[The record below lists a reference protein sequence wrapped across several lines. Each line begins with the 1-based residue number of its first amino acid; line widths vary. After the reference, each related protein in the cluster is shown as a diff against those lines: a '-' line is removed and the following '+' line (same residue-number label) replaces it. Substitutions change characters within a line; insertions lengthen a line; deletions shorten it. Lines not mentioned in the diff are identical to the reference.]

1 MPAIFVDTGAFYAL
15 ADKGDRNHSTARNV
29 FEARGIA
36 GDLITSDYVF
46 VESWCLIRAR
56 LGRNAAMQFWDAM
69 QSDVV
74 RTYGVTSKDLS
85 SARAIAAS
93 WPDQDFS
100 LVDCTSFALME
111 RLRLDEALAF
121 DSHFRVYRYGARP
134 RPAREH
140 PVHSPISRYAP
151 VDSIAAP

>member
-15 ADKGDRNHSTARNV
+15 ADSGDRNHGTASSI
-29 FEARGIA
+29 FEARGMA
-36 GDLITSDYVF
+36 GDLVTSDYVF

-56 LGRNAAMQFWDAM
+56 LGRDAAMRYWDAM

-74 RTYGVTSKDLS
+74 KTYGVTSTDLA
-85 SARAIAAS
+85 SARTIAKA

-100 LVDCTSFALME
+100 LIDCTSFALME

-121 DSHFRVYRYGARP
+121 DSHFRVYRYGMR
-134 RPAREH
+134 RERAFRIIH
-140 PVHSPISRYAP
+140 
-151 VDSIAAP
+151 

>member
-15 ADKGDRNHSTARNV
+15 ADAGDRNHSTARSV
-29 FEARGIA
+29 FEARGMA
-36 GDLITSDYVF
+36 GDLVTSDYVF

-56 LGRNAAMQFWDAM
+56 LGRGAATKYWDAM

-74 RTYGVTSKDLS
+74 KTYGVTTKDLS
-85 SARAIAAS
+85 SARAIASS

-100 LVDCTSFALME
+100 LIDCTSFALME

-121 DSHFRVYRYGARP
+121 DRHFRVYRYGLR
-134 RPAREH
+134 RERAFRIIH
-140 PVHSPISRYAP
+140 
-151 VDSIAAP
+151 